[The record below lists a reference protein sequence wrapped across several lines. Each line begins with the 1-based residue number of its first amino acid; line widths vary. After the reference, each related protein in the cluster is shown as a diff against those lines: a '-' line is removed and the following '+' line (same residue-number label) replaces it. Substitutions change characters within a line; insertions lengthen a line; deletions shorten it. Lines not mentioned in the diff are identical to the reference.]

1 MPQPD
6 PSHTPIAND
15 YPVQVLS
22 AEVEPGHATAGLGV
36 LWTHRSLLWDFV
48 QFDLRQRYTGGS
60 LGFFWTVVTPLLELV
75 TYTFVFHGLLGVRF
89 QEQSG
94 WTHYALYLFCG
105 MVTWLSFSDGLSQAA
120 VSLTNNGHL
129 IQKIRFPTLLLPTH
143 LVLSATVNQV
153 IRCLV
158 LIVAIALFT
167 QTLSW
172 TIFLVPVVMVVQ
184 CVFTL
189 GVGLL
194 LSVGTVYF
202 RDMNHWVN
210 AVLLLLMFLTPVVY
224 PAAVYPRQYSLLLQ
238 LNPLAHLVGVYRE
251 LLLNGTLPHPHSV
264 IIVLVSSAMSLL
276 IGYSVF
282 HHHQR
287 QIADVV

>member
-1 MPQPD
+1 MAQSKEHSTD
-6 PSHTPIAND
+6 EAIRVITP
-15 YPVQVLS
+15 
-22 AEVEPGHATAGLGV
+22 EVEPGHATAGVGV
-36 LWTHRSLLWDFV
+36 LWSHRSLLWDFV
-48 QFDLRQRYTGGS
+48 QFDLKQRYTGGS

-75 TYTFVFHGLLGVRF
+75 TYTFVFHGLLGIRF
-89 QEQSG
+89 EEQSG

-105 MVTWLSFSDGLSQAA
+105 MVTWLSFSDGLSQAGI
-120 VSLTNNGHL
+120 SLTNNGHL
-129 IQKIRFPTLLLPTH
+129 IKKIHFPTLLLPTH
-143 LVLSATVNQV
+143 VVLSAVINQV
-153 IRCLV
+153 IRTLILV
-158 LIVAIALFT
+158 LAVLLFT
-167 QTLSW
+167 QEIAW
-172 TIFLVPVVMVVQ
+172 TVVLVPFVMLLQ
-184 CVFTL
+184 LILTL

-210 AVLLLLMFLTPVVY
+210 ASLLLLMFLTPVVY

-251 LLLNGTLPHPHSV
+251 LLLNGALPHPHSI
-264 IIVLVSSAMSLL
+264 IIVMVTSCVSLL

-287 QIADVV
+287 RLADVV

>member
-1 MPQPD
+1 VPQPK
-6 PSHTPIAND
+6 SHTEKDTIRIITP
-15 YPVQVLS
+15 
-22 AEVEPGHATAGLGV
+22 EVEPGHATAGLGV
-36 LWTHRSLLWDFV
+36 LWSHRSLLWDFV
-48 QFDLRQRYTGGS
+48 QFDLKQRYTGGS

-75 TYTFVFHGLLGVRF
+75 TYTFVFHGLLGIQF
-89 QEQSG
+89 EEQSG

-105 MVTWLSFSDGLSQAA
+105 MVTWLSFSDGLSQAG

-129 IQKIRFPTLLLPTH
+129 IKKIHFPTLLLPAH
-143 LVLSATVNQV
+143 VVLSAAINQV
-153 IRCLV
+153 IRTVILMLAV
-158 LIVAIALFT
+158 LLFT
-167 QTLSW
+167 QEVPW
-172 TIFLVPVVMVVQ
+172 TVLLVPLVMLMQ
-184 CVFTL
+184 LILTL

-210 AVLLLLMFLTPVVY
+210 ASLLLLMFLTPVVY
-224 PAAVYPRQYSLLLQ
+224 PAAIYPRQYSLLLQ

-251 LLLNGTLPHPHSV
+251 LLLNGTLPHPHSI
-264 IIVLVSSAMSLL
+264 IIVMVTSCVALL

-287 QIADVV
+287 KLADVV

>member
-1 MPQPD
+1 MPQPK
-6 PSHTPIAND
+6 SHTENETIRIITP
-15 YPVQVLS
+15 
-22 AEVEPGHATAGLGV
+22 EVEPGHATAGLGV
-36 LWTHRSLLWDFV
+36 LWSHRSLLWDFV
-48 QFDLRQRYTGGS
+48 QFDLKQRYTGGS

-75 TYTFVFHGLLGVRF
+75 TYTFVFHGLLGIQF
-89 QEQSG
+89 EEQSG

-105 MVTWLSFSDGLSQAA
+105 MVTWLSFSDGLSQAG

-129 IQKIRFPTLLLPTH
+129 IKKIHFPTLLLPAH
-143 LVLSATVNQV
+143 VVLSAAINQV
-153 IRCLV
+153 IRTVILILAV
-158 LIVAIALFT
+158 LLFT
-167 QTLSW
+167 QEVPW
-172 TIFLVPVVMVVQ
+172 TVLLVPLVMLMQ
-184 CVFTL
+184 LILTL

-210 AVLLLLMFLTPVVY
+210 ASLLLLMFLTPVVY
-224 PAAVYPRQYSLLLQ
+224 PAAIYPRQYSLLLQ

-251 LLLNGTLPHPHSV
+251 LLLNGTLPHPHSI
-264 IIVLVSSAMSLL
+264 IIVMVTSCVALL

-287 QIADVV
+287 KLADVV

>member
-1 MPQPD
+1 MIKPKSNTEQETIRVI
-6 PSHTPIAND
+6 TP
-15 YPVQVLS
+15 
-22 AEVEPGHATAGLGV
+22 EVEPGHATAGLGV
-36 LWTHRSLLWDFV
+36 LWSYRSLLWDFV
-48 QFDLRQRYTGGS
+48 QFDLKQRYTGGS

-75 TYTFVFHGLLGVRF
+75 TYTFVFHGLLGIQF
-89 QEQSG
+89 EEQSG

-105 MVTWLSFSDGLSQAA
+105 MVTWLSFSDGLSQAGA
-120 VSLTNNGHL
+120 SLTNNGHL
-129 IQKIRFPTLLLPTH
+129 IKKIHFPTLLLPAH
-143 LVLSATVNQV
+143 VVLSAAINQV
-153 IRCLV
+153 IRTVILMLAV
-158 LIVAIALFT
+158 LLFT
-167 QTLSW
+167 QEVPW
-172 TIFLVPVVMVVQ
+172 TITLVPFVMLMQ
-184 CVFTL
+184 LILTL

-210 AVLLLLMFLTPVVY
+210 ASLLLLMFLTPVVY

-251 LLLNGTLPHPHSV
+251 LLLNGALPHPHSI
-264 IIVLVSSAMSLL
+264 IIVMVTSCVALL

-287 QIADVV
+287 RLADVV

>member
-1 MPQPD
+1 MTKPKTNTEQD
-6 PSHTPIAND
+6 TIRVITP
-15 YPVQVLS
+15 
-22 AEVEPGHATAGLGV
+22 EVEPGHATAGLGV
-36 LWTHRSLLWDFV
+36 LWSYRSLLWDFV
-48 QFDLRQRYTGGS
+48 QFDLKQRYTGGS

-75 TYTFVFHGLLGVRF
+75 TYTFVFHGLLGIQF
-89 QEQSG
+89 EEQSG

-105 MVTWLSFSDGLSQAA
+105 MVTWLSFSDGLSQAGS
-120 VSLTNNGHL
+120 SLTNNGHL
-129 IQKIRFPTLLLPTH
+129 IKKIHFPTLLLPAH
-143 LVLSATVNQV
+143 VVLSAAINQV
-153 IRCLV
+153 IRTVILMLAV
-158 LIVAIALFT
+158 LLFT
-167 QTLSW
+167 QEVPW
-172 TIFLVPVVMVVQ
+172 TVTLVPFVMLMQ
-184 CVFTL
+184 LILTL

-210 AVLLLLMFLTPVVY
+210 ALLLLLMFLTPVVY

-251 LLLNGTLPHPHSV
+251 LLLNGALPHPHSI
-264 IIVLVSSAMSLL
+264 IIVMVTSCVALL

-287 QIADVV
+287 RLADVV